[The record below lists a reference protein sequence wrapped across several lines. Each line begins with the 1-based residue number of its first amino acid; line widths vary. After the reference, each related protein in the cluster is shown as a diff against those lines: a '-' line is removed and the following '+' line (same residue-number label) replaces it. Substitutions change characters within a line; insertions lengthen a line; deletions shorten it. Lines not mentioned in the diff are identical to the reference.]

1 MAELPKDEISV
12 SSAFLLNLYNSI
24 RGGVIKMKKIVSPID
39 DVFEN
44 LLVGAFVISLILLIV
59 MYLVRY
65 L

>member
-1 MAELPKDEISV
+1 MRKFV
-12 SSAFLLNLYNSI
+12 SH
-24 RGGVIKMKKIVSPID
+24 ID

-44 LLVGAFVISLILLIV
+44 FLVVTFVISLILLIV